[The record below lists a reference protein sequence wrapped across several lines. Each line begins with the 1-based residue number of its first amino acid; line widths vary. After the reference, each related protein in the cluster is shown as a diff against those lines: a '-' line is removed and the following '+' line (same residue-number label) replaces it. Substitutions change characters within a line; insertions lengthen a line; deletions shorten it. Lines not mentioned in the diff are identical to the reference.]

1 MQASL
6 ARHLP
11 WRIVWT
17 PGGVASLSTIPFLLD
32 LAAAVGTGA
41 LVGLERE
48 HRRSE
53 GYVLAGVRTF
63 PLISLAGFLA
73 ASLSQML
80 GSHWPVTVGILGILA
95 ASVGFFYIRSL
106 NGDLGFTTPMAIVVT
121 FLFGALIG
129 LGFLLEAIVVS
140 VATTA
145 LLLTK
150 TRLHRLAE
158 ALTNREIMGAV
169 QFIALAFV
177 AFPLARQAEGPY
189 LRGLVGDGR
198 PIDLEWTL
206 LIVVAASALGFIS
219 FLALRRL
226 GARGGLPAAGALGGL
241 VNSEAATASVSG
253 LSKGVAALGPAA
265 CAAVIAATGTSL
277 VRNIV
282 LTGIADPTFGLLV
295 PFTYLMAAPILVM
308 VVAGM
313 LLGLRSSPDAGTDDI
328 GLESPFAIRPALT
341 FAMVFT
347 AVNAAAFFL
356 QGMAGPLGVYATSIG
371 AVVSSGAVVASAAN
385 LVYTGTISVDVG
397 LITAGLATVIGFGS
411 KMVVVAVIN
420 RDLLGRVVVPT
431 LIAAVFTVAGVFVLL

>member
-1 MQASL
+1 MAF
-6 ARHLP
+6 
-11 WRIVWT
+11 
-17 PGGVASLSTIPFLLD
+17 LSTIPFLLD

-41 LVGLERE
+41 LVGIERE

-73 ASLSQML
+73 ASLGGMT
-80 GSHWPVTVGILGILA
+80 GSHWPLTVAILGMVGA
-95 ASVGFFYIRSL
+95 AMTFFYVRSL
-106 NGDLGFTTPMAIVVT
+106 GGDLGFTTPMAIVVT

-140 VATTA
+140 VVTTA

-189 LRGLVGDGR
+189 LRGLVGKGR

-206 LIVVAASALGFIS
+206 LIVVAASAIGFVS

-253 LSKGVAALGPAA
+253 MAKGVSSLAPAA
-265 CAAVIAATGTSL
+265 SAAVIAATGTSL

-282 LTGIADPTFGLLV
+282 LTGIADPTFSLVIPFSILL
-295 PFTYLMAAPILVM
+295 AAPILVM
-308 VVAGM
+308 VIAGVW
-313 LLGLRSSPDAGTDDI
+313 LGRRSPPDAGTDDI
-328 GLESPFAIRPALT
+328 GLKSPFAIRPALT
-341 FAMVFT
+341 FALVFT

-356 QGMAGPLGVYATSIG
+356 QEIAGPLGVYATSIG

-385 LVYTGTISVDVG
+385 LVFTGTISTSVG
-397 LITAGLATVIGFGS
+397 LATAGLATVIGFGS
-411 KMVVVAVIN
+411 KLTVVAVIN
-420 RDLLGRVVVPT
+420 RDLLGRVIWPT
-431 LIAAVFTVAGVFVLL
+431 LVAGVLTVGGLFVLL